1 MSEFES
7 DMKKLLTILLTACC
21 LSSVSAQSLSG
32 VESVEYDPVNN
43 RYLASSDNSS
53 IVAIAPNG
61 GLSYFGSGTAADYGM
76 EVVGNTLFAIVGS
89 TVRGYDLTSESQVM
103 NVSITGASFLNGM
116 ASNGTNK
123 LWVSDFSGF
132 DIYEIDIS
140 NLNSPSYN
148 MVANQSDLG
157 TSNQPNGLVYDEAN
171 NRILIANWGSNAP
184 IKAMGLISYNVTT
197 VVANTGVGSID
208 GIDKDAQGN
217 WYISSW
223 SPARITKY
231 SNDFTTSEVITVSGI
246 TNPADICY
254 SPETDTLA
262 IPGGNQVLFVG
273 FENSSVGIDEENFES
288 YEIQYHSG
296 NPVVKFDLAQ
306 SQDVVMEIIDL
317 NGRLVHPVL
326 EGQQPKGAQT
336 VVLSSIGLYSGAYI
350 CRMTSKELSFS
361 ERIIIP

>member
-1 MSEFES
+1 
-7 DMKKLLTILLTACC
+7 MKKLYTFLLGVCC
-21 LSSVSAQSLSG
+21 LTGVSAQSLSG
-32 VESVEYDPVNN
+32 VESVEYDPSNN

-61 GLSYFGSGTAADYGM
+61 ALSYFGSGTDADYGM
-76 EVVGNTLFAIVGS
+76 EVIGNVLYVISNNGISA
-89 TVRGYDLTSESQVM
+89 YNLTTELPIFSQT
-103 NVSITGASFLNGM
+103 ITGAQFLNGM
-116 ASNGTNK
+116 ANNGTDSI
-123 LWVSDFSGF
+123 WFTDFNAK
-132 DIYEIDIS
+132 DILVMDVNAPQDYSTLVTNTVE
-140 NLNSPSYN
+140 
-148 MVANQSDLG
+148 A
-157 TSNQPNGLVYDEAN
+157 PNGIVYDGEN
-171 NRILIANWGSNAP
+171 NRCVFTTWGTPAH
-184 IKAMGLISYNVTT
+184 IKAIDLTTNAVTYL
-197 VVANTGVGSID
+197 VQNAGVGSID

-223 SPARITKY
+223 SPARITKF
-231 SNDFTTSEVITVSGI
+231 SNDFVTSEVITVSGI
-246 TNPADICY
+246 SNPADICY

-288 YEIQYHSG
+288 YVIQYHSG
-296 NPVVKFDLAQ
+296 NPIVKFDLAQ
-306 SQDVVMEIIDL
+306 SQDVVMEMIDL

-326 EGQQPKGAQT
+326 EGMQPKGAQT